1 MRLTA
6 YHRTDDPA
14 LSALLEGARAIGH
27 TTRITAGKYWKPG
40 ESDDRAE
47 AVVVVGLHGSARM
60 LRELYLARGVPV
72 WVMDLPRLRGM
83 GYAVGFTLNSLH
95 WLPDGAAG
103 VTPKTPGVLA
113 GRTSERV
120 LLVGQKPLDA
130 AHGMDHAE
138 GVQWAIDT
146 IALLRLRTTLPIHY
160 RAHPLA
166 PHVSDVGADAV
177 DRAPSMREALA
188 TAACIVTFNS
198 TAGWDAI
205 DAGVPVIAT
214 APSEMLGYRDYV
226 VSGIPDALPSSPL
239 PAARRREA
247 LRRVAQTCWTLDDLT
262 SGAAAAAMFGTVPAM
277 AGA

>member
-27 TTRITAGKYWKPG
+27 ATRITPGKYWKPG
-40 ESDDRAE
+40 EADDRAH
-47 AVVVVGLHGSARM
+47 AVMVVGLHGSARM
-60 LRELYLARGVPV
+60 LRDLYVARGIPV
-72 WVMDLPRLRGM
+72 WVMDLPRLRDA
-83 GYAVGFTLNSLH
+83 GYAAGFSLNTLH
-95 WLPDGAAG
+95 WIPERATGPA
-103 VTPKTPGVLA
+103 PKTRGVLA
-113 GRTSERV
+113 GRTKDRV
-120 LLVGQKPLDA
+120 LVIGQKPLDA

-138 GVQWAIDT
+138 GVQWAVDT
-146 IALLRLRTTLPIHY
+146 ITLLRARTTLPIHY

-205 DAGVPVIAT
+205 DAGVPVVAT
-214 APSEMLGYRDYV
+214 APAEMVGYRDYAMT
-226 VSGIPDALPSSPL
+226 DLPGTLDGLAPL
-239 PAARRREA
+239 TANRRREA
-247 LRRVAQTCWTLDDLT
+247 LRRVAQTCWTMDDLA
-262 SGAAAAAMFGTVPAM
+262 SGAAAAAMFGAVPVAV
-277 AGA
+277 